1 MALSSKAQTIE
12 RDFYAARAKAN
23 YAAFPELARRY
34 VKHNK
39 EGVVFAQTAL
49 LEQAVGE
56 AEQAVRK
63 AQGWSFLPSLDD
75 TPEVIAQPPAIR
87 AESIQE
93 AVENLERVVARG
105 SEELQEY
112 AGIVLA
118 RAAIATNAT
127 DRLQRVS
134 HYLRNIQLPPAKIP
148 TGYNFALIACGLTV
162 KGMALEDEGK
172 LPEAIVCYDNVSLMV
187 QAAPGEKSEELAVW
201 TEQALYRASLLKLR
215 QGDQLAAIRSF
226 RAYHNQA
233 LLWPNSFPLPRRAAV
248 YRYFTQ
254 CLSAS
259 FKSHTQA
266 NGVNGNGSAA
276 VDEQSQFYPASLS
289 LEIAQIHAY
298 WEDAL
303 YAVTPFPRAN
313 EKSWRVLHMIEQI
326 VNDRKLFG
334 GGNDADKRALVE
346 TIYRASQKT
355 FQSPRILRFL
365 FFALVDMG
373 QYDEAVLALKAYLDL
388 VEINQRVKDG
398 ASDEIL
404 SDEQRLRLDI
414 ESEHDVVSVMV
425 AGSRLYSK
433 DLQQPDE
440 ALECAKKALETIQ
453 KHLHSQDAKPLLS
466 QAFLYQ
472 GIAYGLQAAK
482 AHEPDS
488 RPQLYA
494 KSLESLD
501 KAIEILPLSFEN
513 HYARAVQLAETR
525 EIPAALAAVKQ
536 ALGLNASHVP
546 SWHLLVLL
554 LSAQKDYDKALE
566 LCGVGLRESDWD
578 KPETDGL
585 VASQLEGEEY
595 LALRITQAILHDQVY
610 GAEAALEL
618 HEALFHLY
626 TKIFAPEPS
635 SLGES
640 LYDIQSIR
648 QQQQQQFQMDQS
660 EIELGSTLTV
670 PAGGGRRRAGS
681 ILSVRSKNGGSEVGL
696 NSNGTG
702 TGMAGSVTNNTL
714 DVPKTNY
721 ASSITSSIGST
732 GSKGRRSGRSNTVG
746 SATATGA
753 GGAGSVGLG
762 RSPLGLLPTVPRE
775 TTKAIQRRARAKK
788 VLVTLWLL
796 SAATFRRLGK
806 MQDALKAT
814 EEAERTDA
822 SNPDVWYQLGLLHTA
837 QGDTETA
844 SVSFSK
850 ALALAPYHP
859 ACLARLGRSYL
870 DAGSLDMAE
879 GVLET
884 TTRGQGWDSAEAWYY
899 LGKVFEGSDRL
910 VRAKECLWYALD
922 LERSR
927 PVRAF
932 TEAVSR
938 IAA

>member
-1 MALSSKAQTIE
+1 MALSSKAQAIE

-63 AQGWSFLPSLDD
+63 AQGWSFLASLDD

-87 AESIQE
+87 PESIQE

-105 SEELQEY
+105 SEEQQEY

-118 RAAIATNAT
+118 RAAIATNAP

-134 HYLRNIQLPPAKIP
+134 HYLRNIHLPPAKIP

-187 QAAPGEKSEELAVW
+187 QAAPAEKSEELAVW

-233 LLWPNSFPLPRRAAV
+233 LQWPNSFPLPRRATI

-259 FKSHTQA
+259 FKSHTQI
-266 NGVNGNGSAA
+266 NGVNGNASTTI
-276 VDEQSQFYPASLS
+276 DEQSQFYPASLS

-313 EKSWRVLHMIEQI
+313 EKNWRVLNMVEQI

-365 FFALVDMG
+365 FLALVDMG

-388 VEINQRVKDG
+388 VEINQRVKEGDT
-398 ASDEIL
+398 SDEIL

-414 ESEHDVVSVMV
+414 ESEHDIVAVMV

-433 DLQQPDE
+433 ELDQPDE
-440 ALECAKKALETIQ
+440 ALNCAKKALETIQ
-453 KHLHSQDAKPLLS
+453 KHLHSQDVKPLLS
-466 QAFLYQ
+466 QAYLYQ

-482 AHEPDS
+482 AHEPDN
-488 RPQLYA
+488 RPKLYA
-494 KSLESLD
+494 KALESLD

-525 EIPAALAAVKQ
+525 EIPAAIAAVKQ
-536 ALGLNASHVP
+536 ALGLNASHIP
-546 SWHLLVLL
+546 SWHLLILL

-566 LCGVGLRESDWD
+566 LCAVGLKESEWD
-578 KPETDGL
+578 KPDTDGL

-610 GAEAALEL
+610 GPEAALEL
-618 HEALFHLY
+618 HEGLFHLY
-626 TKIFAPEPS
+626 TKVFAPEPS

-640 LYDIQSIR
+640 LYDIQNIR
-648 QQQQQQFQMDQS
+648 QHDQS
-660 EIELGSTLTV
+660 DIELGSTLTV
-670 PAGGGRRRAGS
+670 PGRRRAGS
-681 ILSVRSKNGGSEVGL
+681 ILSVRSRNGGSEVGL
-696 NSNGTG
+696 NSNGTAP
-702 TGMAGSVTNNTL
+702 TTNNTL
-714 DVPKTNY
+714 DVPKANY

-746 SATATGA
+746 SAANPTSGTT
-753 GGAGSVGLG
+753 VG
-762 RSPLGLLPTVPRE
+762 RSPLGLPPTTPRE
-775 TTKAIQRRARAKK
+775 TTKAIQRSARSKK

-796 SAATFRRLGK
+796 SAATFRRIGK

-822 SNPDVWYQLGLLHTA
+822 SNPDVWYQLGLLHAA

-850 ALALAPYHP
+850 ALALAPYHS

-870 DAGSLDMAE
+870 DAGSVDMAE

-899 LGKVFEGSDRL
+899 LGKVFEASDRL
-910 VRAKECLWYALD
+910 TRAKECLWYALD

-927 PVRAF
+927 PVRGF

-938 IAA
+938 FAI